1 MTMDT
6 LLAKLEAL
14 TEKIRAER
22 KELAQHAELAIGEV
36 TVQHIL
42 GGMRGLTSLLCD
54 TSTVIPDEGLRI
66 RNIPILELV
75 NAYPEDV
82 FFLLLTGEFP
92 TEEEKQEIRSAFAQ
106 YSNVPYYVWNTLEA
120 LPPDTHPMVM
130 LSIGILAMER
140 ESRFR
145 QAYESGMP
153 RQDLWKPML
162 EDAIILLSRITTLAA
177 GIYRM
182 RFAKGDRIPP
192 SDTLDWGANYAA
204 MLGLPDPNGEFTQLI
219 RMYLVLHS
227 DHGGGNVSAF
237 SANTV
242 SSALS
247 NIYYALSAGFNGL
260 AGPLHGLA
268 NQEVLRFVLDIFH
281 KYNGVPTAEQLRD
294 LLWDR
299 LHHGQVIPGFGHAV
313 LRVTDPRFTAFHN
326 FGKTHCA
333 DDPIFQIVD
342 LLYET
347 APKVLMEHGKAK
359 NPWPNVDAASGSL
372 LYHYGMTEYEFYTV
386 MFAVSR
392 ALGISAQ
399 LILNRMALAPI
410 IRPKAI
416 TTEKLKELIAQKV
429 QQSVE

>member
-1 MTMDT
+1 M
-6 LLAKLEAL
+6 KLERLLSRMETL
-14 TEKIRAER
+14 TEQVRQER
-22 KELAQHAELAIGEV
+22 KELAQHRELAIGNV
-36 TVQHIL
+36 TVGHVL
-42 GGMRGLTSLLCD
+42 GGMRGLVSLLCD
-54 TSTVIPDEGLRI
+54 TSSVLPNEGLRI

-75 NAYPEDV
+75 DSYPEDV
-82 FFLLLTGEFP
+82 FFLLLTGSMP
-92 TEEEKQEIRSAFAQ
+92 SEEEKAEIRAAFAQ

-130 LSIGILAMER
+130 LSIGLLAMER
-140 ESRFR
+140 
-145 QAYESGMP
+145 
-153 RQDLWKPML
+153 
-162 EDAIILLSRITTLAA
+162 

-192 SDTLDWGANYAA
+192 KPDLDWGANYAA
-204 MLGLPDPNGEFTQLI
+204 MLGLSDPNGEFTRLI

-242 SSALS
+242 GSALS
-247 NIYYALSAGFNGL
+247 DIYYALSAGFNGL

-268 NQEVLRFVLDIFH
+268 NQEVLRFVMSIYDRF
-281 KYNGVPTAEQLRD
+281 NGIPSEEQLRD
-294 LLWDR
+294 LLWER
-299 LHHGQVIPGFGHAV
+299 LHAGQVIPGFGHAV
-313 LRVTDPRFTAFHN
+313 LRVTDPRFIAFHR
-326 FGKTHCA
+326 FGKEHCS

-342 LLYET
+342 LLYQV
-347 APKVLMEHGKAK
+347 APKVLQEHGKAK

-372 LYHYGMTEYEFYTV
+372 LYHYGMTEYQFYTV

-399 LILNRMALAPI
+399 LVLNRAALAPI

-416 TTEKLKELIAQKV
+416 TTEKLKELIAQA
-429 QQSVE
+429 QS

>member
-1 MTMDT
+1 MELGRLFSKM
-6 LLAKLEAL
+6 EAL
-14 TEKIRAER
+14 TEQVRQER
-22 KELAQHAELAIGEV
+22 KELAQHRDLAIGNV
-36 TVQHIL
+36 TVGHVL
-42 GGMRGLTSLLCD
+42 GGMRGLVSLLCD
-54 TSTVIPDEGLRI
+54 TSSVIPNEGLRI

-75 NAYPEDV
+75 DAYPEDV
-82 FFLLLTGEFP
+82 FFLLLTGSLP
-92 TEEEKQEIRSAFAQ
+92 SEEEKQEIRAAFAK

-130 LSIGILAMER
+130 LSIGLLAMER

-145 QAYESGMP
+145 QAYEAGTP
-153 RQDLWKPML
+153 RQELWRPML

-192 SDTLDWGANYAA
+192 KPDLDWGANYAA

-242 SSALS
+242 GSALS
-247 NIYYALSAGFNGL
+247 DIYYALSAGFNGL

-268 NQEVLRFVLDIFH
+268 NQEVLRFVMSIYDRF
-281 KYNGVPTAEQLRD
+281 NGIPSEEELRS
-294 LLWDR
+294 LLWER
-299 LHHGQVIPGFGHAV
+299 LHAGQVIPGFGHAV
-313 LRVTDPRFTAFHN
+313 LRVTDPRFIAFHR
-326 FGKTHCA
+326 FGQQHCG

-342 LLYET
+342 LLYQV
-347 APKVLMEHGKAK
+347 APQVLQEHGKAK

-372 LYHYGMTEYEFYTV
+372 LYHYGMTEYQFYTV

-399 LILNRMALAPI
+399 LVLNRAALSPI
-410 IRPKAI
+410 IRPKAV
-416 TTEKLKELIAQKV
+416 TTAKLKELIAQN
-429 QQSVE
+429 QPNS